1 MKKIFTLKI
10 KKQNKGFTL
19 IETLV
24 AVMIFTSSVLALIAI
39 LSTSLSTIV
48 HIKQKLVGTYLAQ
61 EGIEY
66 IRNMRDSYVIYEKD
80 DTGWASFKDK
90 ISLCIAPNY
99 CGIDNL
105 EPPRKEKFTFA
116 CDSPSF
122 SLCKLYIKDG
132 NYNIKT
138 GGGVG
143 GEIDSGFIRKIQIEN
158 ITNDEIKIIST
169 VLWKSGSSD
178 KSISFSENLFN
189 WKKLGVG
196 ITPPPPGVVATGGEE
211 KTVGEYKI
219 HIFKDSGK
227 FTVTSGGEVEYLVV
241 AGGGGGGKKD
251 LNIGTGGGGA
261 GGFQAGTID
270 FIPQTYGIV
279 VGSGGGPSN
288 NGGNSILKDSK
299 LNNIVNSTGGGAGG
313 YYSSSGRIGTSGTN
327 GGSGGGGGYGDTS
340 GGAVIPPT
348 TQGNWGGFSNKE
360 GGSGFSFGGGG
371 GGGAGGRGS
380 DGSYNSGG
388 AGGLGKSSSISGSS
402 VFYAGGGGGGGAYTN
417 TRSTGGS
424 GIGGN
429 GGNSGNI
436 FPSSGAPNTGSGGG
450 GSSNQIIGSGGSGI
464 VIIRYKT
471 L

>member
-1 MKKIFTLKI
+1 
-10 KKQNKGFTL
+10 
-19 IETLV
+19 
-24 AVMIFTSSVLALIAI
+24 MIFTSSVLALIAI

-48 HIKQKLVGTYLAQ
+48 NTKQKLVGTYLAQ

-196 ITPPPPGVVATGGEE
+196 TTTPPSISTFCFSYRWRRNL
-211 KTVGEYKI
+211 KTVVGGIKYKI
-219 HIFKDSGK
+219 HIFYSFWKIYMLQ
-227 FTVTSGGEVEYLVV
+227 EVE
-241 AGGGGGGKKD
+241 K
-251 LNIGTGGGGA
+251 LNI
-261 GGFQAGTID
+261 
-270 FIPQTYGIV
+270 
-279 VGSGGGPSN
+279 
-288 NGGNSILKDSK
+288 
-299 LNNIVNSTGGGAGG
+299 
-313 YYSSSGRIGTSGTN
+313 
-327 GGSGGGGGYGDTS
+327 
-340 GGAVIPPT
+340 
-348 TQGNWGGFSNKE
+348 
-360 GGSGFSFGGGG
+360 
-371 GGGAGGRGS
+371 
-380 DGSYNSGG
+380 
-388 AGGLGKSSSISGSS
+388 
-402 VFYAGGGGGGGAYTN
+402 
-417 TRSTGGS
+417 
-424 GIGGN
+424 
-429 GGNSGNI
+429 
-436 FPSSGAPNTGSGGG
+436 
-450 GSSNQIIGSGGSGI
+450 
-464 VIIRYKT
+464 
-471 L
+471 

>member
-10 KKQNKGFTL
+10 KKENKGFTL

-48 HIKQKLVGTYLAQ
+48 HIKQKVIGTYLAQ

-90 ISLCIAPNY
+90 ISLCITPNY

-105 EPPRKEKFTFA
+105 KPPRQSNSLFQCTTA
-116 CDSPSF
+116 TPSIP
-122 SLCKLYIKDG
+122 STCQLYIKDG

-138 GGGVG
+138 GGSV
-143 GEIDSGFIRKIQIEN
+143 DSGFTRKIEIEN

-227 FTVTSGGEVEYLVV
+227 FTVTTGGEVEYLVV
-241 AGGGGGGKKD
+241 AGGGGGG
-251 LNIGTGGGGA
+251 
-261 GGFQAGTID
+261 
-270 FIPQTYGIV
+270 
-279 VGSGGGPSN
+279 
-288 NGGNSILKDSK
+288 
-299 LNNIVNSTGGGAGG
+299 
-313 YYSSSGRIGTSGTN
+313 
-327 GGSGGGGGYGDTS
+327 
-340 GGAVIPPT
+340 
-348 TQGNWGGFSNKE
+348 
-360 GGSGFSFGGGG
+360 
-371 GGGAGGRGS
+371 
-380 DGSYNSGG
+380 
-388 AGGLGKSSSISGSS
+388 
-402 VFYAGGGGGGGAYTN
+402 
-417 TRSTGGS
+417 
-424 GIGGN
+424 
-429 GGNSGNI
+429 
-436 FPSSGAPNTGSGGG
+436 
-450 GSSNQIIGSGGSGI
+450 
-464 VIIRYKT
+464 
-471 L
+471 

>member
-48 HIKQKLVGTYLAQ
+48 HTKQKLVGTYLAQ

-90 ISLCIAPNY
+90 ISLCITPNY

-122 SLCKLYIKDG
+122 SLCKLYIEKG
-132 NYNIKT
+132 NYNSDKNGIPKGT
-138 GGGVG
+138 
-143 GEIDSGFIRKIQIEN
+143 DSGFTRKIEIEN

-196 ITPPPPGVVATGGEE
+196 TTAPPPSNNVIATGGTIIENIVVNGV
-211 KTVGEYKI
+211 KYKV
-219 HIFKDSGK
+219 HIFKSSGN
-227 FTVTSGGEVEYLVV
+227 FTVTNGGEVEYLVV

-299 LNNIVNSTGGGAGG
+299 LNDIVNSNGGGAGG
-313 YYSSSGRIGTSGTN
+313 YFDGRSGTSGTN
-327 GGSGGGGGYGDTS
+327 GGSGGGGGFCNTS
-340 GGAVIPPT
+340 GGISYPVG
-348 TQGNWGGFSNKE
+348 QGNN
-360 GGSGFSFGGGG
+360 GGSTNGSCGFSFGGGG
-371 GGGAGGRGS
+371 SGYFGLDSFRSGRYFCRFFSGAGPFWVLA
-380 DGSYNSGG
+380 D
-388 AGGLGKSSSISGSS
+388 
-402 VFYAGGGGGGGAYTN
+402 AGGGN
-417 TRSTGGS
+417 FRH
-424 GIGGN
+424 
-429 GGNSGNI
+429 
-436 FPSSGAPNTGSGGG
+436 SGGRDY
-450 GSSNQIIGSGGSGI
+450 SFLVIGQNRPM
-464 VIIRYKT
+464 VLCKIREIFFCF
-471 L
+471 